1 MKGPS
6 ASGHSIVGAGA
17 LILFIV
23 FATSGPALAKPLSDQ
38 QWRKQVKAICTQFHT
53 DRLVVLPE
61 SGLAVT
67 ELEDAQQYVDQA
79 VPLYEELITSID
91 SLREPKARAKNVK
104 SFVSALTAAIAT
116 ITDTPLAA
124 FSAFEDHFAKAN
136 SAGKKL
142 SRSCGG
148 LGDQRL

>member
-1 MKGPS
+1 M
-6 ASGHSIVGAGA
+6 
-17 LILFIV
+17 ILFIV
-23 FATSGPALAKPLSDQ
+23 FAISGPALAKSLSDQ
-38 QWRKQVKAICTQFHT
+38 QWRQQVKAICTQFHT
-53 DRLVVLPE
+53 DRLAILPP

-67 ELEDAQQYVDQA
+67 KPEDALRYVDQA

-104 SFVSALTAAIAT
+104 SFVSALTAAIET

-124 FSAFEDHFAKAN
+124 FSAFEDPFAKAN

-148 LGDQRL
+148 LGDQRF